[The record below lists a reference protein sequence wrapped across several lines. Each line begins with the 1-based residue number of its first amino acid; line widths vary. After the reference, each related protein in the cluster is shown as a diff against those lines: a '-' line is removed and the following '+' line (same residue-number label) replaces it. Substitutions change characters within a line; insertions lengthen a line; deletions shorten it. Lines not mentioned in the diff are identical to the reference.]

1 MRAVRRLFWL
11 AIAAVILFGVAYL
24 GSPLLAWR
32 SLQAAARSGDAIQ
45 MERVIDFP
53 SVRGG
58 LKTQLRALFA
68 ARIHADPALRNNPF
82 AGMGLTLLP
91 GLVDK
96 MADAYLTP
104 QSIAVMVAQGRTP
117 ARENEALLLNKP
129 VPLQTHYAYVNLK
142 EVRVSA
148 AGREHPDLPLDFTL
162 QRRGLF
168 HWMLVR
174 IDLPAKALN

>member
-1 MRAVRRLFWL
+1 MRAVRRLVWL
-11 AIAAVILFGVAYL
+11 AVAAAILFGAAYL
-24 GSPLLAWR
+24 GSPFLAWR
-32 SLQAAARSGDAIQ
+32 SLQAAARSGDSIQ

-91 GLVDK
+91 RLVDQ

-117 ARENEALLLNKP
+117 AREKEALLLSKP
-129 VPLQTHYAYVNLK
+129 VLLETHYAYVNLNQ
-142 EVRVSA
+142 VRVTA
-148 AGREHPDLPLDFTL
+148 AGRDHPNLPLDFVL

-168 HWMLVR
+168 HWVLVR
-174 IDLPAKALN
+174 IDLPAKALQ

>member
-1 MRAVRRLFWL
+1 MKRLAWL
-11 AIAAVILFGVAYL
+11 AIAAAILFGVAYL
-24 GSPLLAWR
+24 ASPLLGWR
-32 SLQAAARSGDAIQ
+32 SIQAAARTGDAIA
-45 MERVIDFP
+45 MARVIDFP
-53 SVRGG
+53 SVRGN

-68 ARIHADPALRNNPF
+68 ARIHADPALKNNPF

-117 ARENEALLLNKP
+117 ARENEALLLSKP
-129 VPLQTHYAYVNLK
+129 VALQTHYAYVDLN
-142 EVRVSA
+142 RFRITA
-148 AGREHPDLPLDFTL
+148 AGQEHPDLPLEFSL

-168 HWMLVR
+168 RWRLVR
-174 IDLPAKALN
+174 IDLPAEALK

>member
-1 MRAVRRLFWL
+1 MQQ
-11 AIAAVILFGVAYL
+11 G
-24 GSPLLAWR
+24 
-32 SLQAAARSGDAIQ
+32 
-45 MERVIDFP
+45 IDFP
-53 SVRGG
+53 AVRGG
-58 LKTQLRALFA
+58 LKSQLRALFA

-91 GLVDK
+91 GLVDQ

-117 ARENEALLLNKP
+117 AREKETLLLSKP
-129 VPLQTHYAYVNLK
+129 VALETHYAYVNLNQ
-142 EVRVSA
+142 VRVSA

-168 HWMLVR
+168 RWMLVR
-174 IDLPAKALN
+174 IDLPARALN